1 MHALFLSTQAAS
13 SSTHESMQAHD
24 RLPYFS
30 FSLSFSVSLL
40 RRPHCSS
47 QGVHIPQIPQRRRV
61 DHPYPAQGGIAASR
75 VLVLLGAWVGVVW
88 CGVAWGLGVWVG
100 VVWGLV

>member
-13 SSTHESMQAHD
+13 SSTHESMRAHD
-24 RLPYFS
+24 RLPYFPFFFLFRS
-30 FSLSFSVSLL
+30 AFSVV
-40 RRPHCSS
+40 PHCSS

-75 VLVLLGAWVGVVW
+75 VFGVT
-88 CGVAWGLGVWVG
+88 GGLGGCG